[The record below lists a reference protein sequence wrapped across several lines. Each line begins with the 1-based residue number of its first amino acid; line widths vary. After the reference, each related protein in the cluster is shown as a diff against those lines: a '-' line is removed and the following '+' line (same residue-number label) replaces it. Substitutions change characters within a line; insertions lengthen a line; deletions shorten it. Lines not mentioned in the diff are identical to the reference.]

1 MGHAARAACAETHL
15 WGDLSE
21 HQRFRNLFR
30 RGTEA
35 LHQGEIAKA
44 IRSLERAHKLEP
56 QHVDAALNLAA
67 AYILSKQFS
76 QAAGILE
83 PLADHDPANPMVWT
97 NLGAARLGNPVT
109 ATEQDQRQA
118 IEAFQRAYE
127 LNPAT
132 PHVAYNLG
140 LIYRDRGEKEK
151 ALHWLRRALQANPAD
166 RDAQA
171 LIQRM
176 APEEG
181 S

>member
-1 MGHAARAACAETHL
+1 MGHAARTTRAETHL
-15 WGDLSE
+15 RGDLSQ

-44 IRSLERAHKLEP
+44 MRSLERAHRLEP
-56 QHVDAALNLAA
+56 EHVDAALNLAA
-67 AYILSKQFS
+67 AYILSKRFS
-76 QAAGILE
+76 KAAEILE
-83 PLADHDPANPMVWT
+83 PLTRRAADNPMVWT
-97 NLGAARLGNPVT
+97 NLGAAYLGNPVT
-109 ATEQDQRQA
+109 ATDQDQRRA
-118 IEAFQRAYE
+118 IGAFQRAYE

-140 LIYRDRGEKEK
+140 LIHRDRGEKEA
-151 ALHWLRRALQANPAD
+151 ALHWLRRAVQANPAD
-166 RDAQA
+166 RDARA
-171 LIQRM
+171 LIRRL